1 MLQIQQQMMSM
12 FQVFST
18 AHTQQIAEE
27 RESRRL
33 KEETE
38 QHWREEESVRQQ
50 QIDEQ
55 RCAEQDR
62 REEQRLETRR
72 RDTPKLQPMEKGE
85 DVEDYLEDFEAYVED
100 IQLEK
105 EQWITY
111 LRPLLNKECQDAI
124 TGLDAENC
132 NNYDIGKETITD
144 QWNTLLDRPG
154 ALQTLQRF
162 QARFLK
168 GVESLKEANEHYCV
182 ERIIQDLTGP
192 AARFVQ
198 DKQPKLAKEAAKLAD
213 QFFFHNR
220 SSPDDPRWSSIL
232 AAREGSNY
240 SFGRQMG
247 RKSRYSQSW
256 RQNQHDSPDYGKSA
270 RVGGTKEKFQEGN
283 REARS
288 LHLSGEKKQ
297 IKCYSCS
304 KWGHIANKCPAKLM
318 AVLTPSKKPNLFII
332 EGTIQGKKFRQL
344 ILDSGADATIISEMA
359 VPRAL
364 GSWLY
369 PVTV

>member
-124 TGLDAENC
+124 MGLDAQNC
-132 NNYDIGKETITD
+132 NNYDIGKETIID
-144 QWNTLLDRPG
+144 QWNTLLVRPG
-154 ALQTLQRF
+154 ALQTLQKF

-168 GVESLKEANEHYCV
+168 GVESLKEANDHYCV

-213 QFFFHNR
+213 QFFFDNR
-220 SSPDDPRWSSIL
+220 YSPDDPHWSSIL

-256 RQNQHDSPDYGKSA
+256 RQNQHDSPDYGRSA
-270 RVGGTKEKFQEGN
+270 RVGVTKEEFQEGN
-283 REARS
+283 REDRS
-288 LHLSGEKKQ
+288 LRLSGEKKQ

-332 EGTIQGKKFRQL
+332 EGTIQGKKFRQF
-344 ILDSGADATIISEMA
+344 ILDSGADTTIISEMA
-359 VPRAL
+359 VPGAL